1 MLPWIR
7 NLVRPSLFWKIF
19 LWFWLAT
26 LITLTSVIFLYSLTG
41 HDNKLVPASDE
52 EAKQLRQAAINIQL
66 RKIIDEYQ
74 TGRLLTLNKVP
85 EDLNNTYIID
95 KNGEDLTGKEVPDVL
110 YHLSSF
116 YRNRNTPAMVI
127 VDNEAFI
134 GPEVVFNRGNYYL
147 LFLREKS
154 PHQLPCHSI

>member
-41 HDNKLVPASDE
+41 QDNKLVPASDE

-74 TGRLLTLNKVP
+74 TGRLLTLNRVP
-85 EDLNNTYIID
+85 DDLNNTFIID

-147 LFLREKS
+147 LFLR
-154 PHQLPCHSI
+154 